1 METHQSNRIQTSI
14 LNGVERK
21 VLIWLAEREP
31 AWVTSDMLTL
41 VGSIGALTVAA
52 GFILSNLN
60 VLYLWLAILGL
71 IINWYGDSL
80 DGSLARVRHAQRPRY
95 GFFVDHMVDC
105 FNETAIFVGVGLSP
119 LVSFDLALLVLVFY
133 FQLSIYV
140 FISTH
145 LKGEFKLTY
154 AKLGPTEFRL
164 LGIVVIALIMYVS
177 PIRTFTFHSLSIFDI
192 VAVILIV
199 VLAIMFVVSFLTDA
213 RGYAKMEPL
222 KRNGEK

>member
-1 METHQSNRIQTSI
+1 METQQSSRIQTSL

-21 VLIWLAEREP
+21 ALIWLAEREP
-31 AWVTSDMLTL
+31 AWVTSDMLTF

-60 VLYLWLAILGL
+60 ILYLWLAILGL

-133 FQLSIYV
+133 F
-140 FISTH
+140 
-145 LKGEFKLTY
+145 
-154 AKLGPTEFRL
+154 
-164 LGIVVIALIMYVS
+164 
-177 PIRTFTFHSLSIFDI
+177 
-192 VAVILIV
+192 
-199 VLAIMFVVSFLTDA
+199 
-213 RGYAKMEPL
+213 
-222 KRNGEK
+222 

>member
-41 VGSIGALTVAA
+41 VGSIGALIVAA

-80 DGSLARVRHAQRPRY
+80 DGSLARVRHGQRPRY